1 MVELT
6 DVMKGSYSKL
16 QLFEKCQMAF
26 YYRYIKQLE
35 YTTPAME
42 FGKTIHEELAKFLT
56 TGVEGENVKQ
66 FLTQKVRHYAGVHP
80 ECVEFEL
87 KFKSPAGTEYTAV
100 IDLFDNRTAKVIDWK
115 TSWQK
120 DSDVKQLY
128 IYAHALEQNG
138 YKPRYLSFFWLRYN
152 EETEMELRQN
162 KMVETLDW
170 MSRVEEMMN
179 EKVFLYSMS
188 GIEEEFEK
196 NYSSCR
202 GCPYSAVCLGENIT
216 DKQKALEL
224 AKYIEELEAKLNAAK
239 DALKTYLEE
248 TGEELVTDS
257 GVWRLTPVNSFSF
270 DTRKVW
276 KYIQSLG
283 KDPIEFANFTL
294 TSLKK
299 LKISEDVLEQLG
311 ERSITYQLRKTK
323 K

>member
-1 MVELT
+1 MIELI
-6 DVMKGSYSKL
+6 DVMKGSYSRL
-16 QLFEKCQMAF
+16 QLFEKCQKAF
-26 YYRYIKQLE
+26 YYKYVKGIE
-35 YTTPAME
+35 YSTPAME
-42 FGKTIHEELAKFLT
+42 FGKIIHEELAKFLT

-80 ECVEFEL
+80 EYVEFEL
-87 KFKSPAGTEYTAV
+87 KFTSPFGMEYTAV
-100 IDLFDNRTAKVIDWK
+100 IDLFDNRTSKVLDWK
-115 TSWQK
+115 TSWQRS
-120 DSDVKQLY
+120 SDVKQLY
-128 IYAHALEQNG
+128 LYANALKQNG
-138 YKPRYLSFFWLRYN
+138 YEPRYLSFFYLRYN
-152 EETEMELRQN
+152 EEIETELEQN
-162 KMVETLDW
+162 KLIETLDW
-170 MSRVEEMMN
+170 VAKVEETIN

-188 GIEEEFEK
+188 GDENEFDK

-216 DKQKALEL
+216 NKQKALEL
-224 AKYIEELEAKLNAAK
+224 AKFIEELEAKLNAAK

-276 KYIQSLG
+276 EYIKSLG

>member
-1 MVELT
+1 
-6 DVMKGSYSKL
+6 
-16 QLFEKCQMAF
+16 
-26 YYRYIKQLE
+26 
-35 YTTPAME
+35 
-42 FGKTIHEELAKFLT
+42 
-56 TGVEGENVKQ
+56 
-66 FLTQKVRHYAGVHP
+66 
-80 ECVEFEL
+80 
-87 KFKSPAGTEYTAV
+87 
-100 IDLFDNRTAKVIDWK
+100 
-115 TSWQK
+115 
-120 DSDVKQLY
+120 
-128 IYAHALEQNG
+128 
-138 YKPRYLSFFWLRYN
+138 
-152 EETEMELRQN
+152 
-162 KMVETLDW
+162 
-170 MSRVEEMMN
+170 MN

-276 KYIQSLG
+276 KYIKSLG

-299 LKISEDVLEQLG
+299 LKISEDILEQLG
-311 ERSITYQLRKTK
+311 ERNVTYQLRKTK
-323 K
+323 E

>member
-1 MVELT
+1 MIELI
-6 DVMKGSYSKL
+6 DVMKGSYSRL
-16 QLFEKCQMAF
+16 QLFEKCQKAF
-26 YYRYIKQLE
+26 YYKYVKGIE
-35 YTTPAME
+35 YSTPTME
-42 FGKTIHEELAKFLT
+42 FGKIIHEELAKFLT

-80 ECVEFEL
+80 EYVEFEL
-87 KFKSPAGTEYTAV
+87 KFTSPSGMEYTAV
-100 IDLFDNRTAKVIDWK
+100 IDLFDNRTSKVLDWK

-120 DSDVKQLY
+120 SSDVKQLY
-128 IYAHALEQNG
+128 LYANALKQNG
-138 YKPRYLSFFWLRYN
+138 YEPRYLSFFYLRYN
-152 EETEMELRQN
+152 EEVEIELEQN
-162 KMVETLDW
+162 KLIETLDW
-170 MSRVEEMMN
+170 MSRVEEMIN

-188 GIEEEFEK
+188 GDENEFDK

-202 GCPYSAVCLGENIT
+202 GCPYSVVCLGENIT

-276 KYIQSLG
+276 EYIKSLG

-299 LKISEDVLEQLG
+299 LKISEDILEQLG
-311 ERSITYQLRKTK
+311 ERNITYQLRKTK